1 MERIYKIE
9 TEKIGKQIL
18 TIKKI
23 FFNLE
28 RAKLKLRLEIGQTDI
43 LKKAYMRWQLRYLAS
58 IDKLDEMNKQI
69 KISTARER
77 F

>member
-43 LKKAYMRWQLRYLAS
+43 LKKAYIRWQLRYLAS

>member
-28 RAKLKLRLEIGQTDI
+28 RAKLKLRLEIGQPDI
-43 LKKAYMRWQLRYLAS
+43 LKKAYIRWQLRYLAS